1 MMNANVADTAESD
14 LYYEWRGIILMLSTL
29 PDDISIDDDD
39 DDAFDD
45 NQFESKKRNIYD
57 KKHL

>member
-1 MMNANVADTAESD
+1 MISNAYIESD

-29 PDDISIDDDD
+29 PDDISIDDN

>member
-39 DDAFDD
+39 AFDES
-45 NQFESKKRNIYD
+45 QFESKKRNIYD